1 MLMQTPSMI
10 SVDPFL
16 KDMKE
21 GEEFAGRQRRRR
33 KKGGSGGSE
42 RMEGRQESHGVMIKT
57 FHTHETVEK

>member
-1 MLMQTPSMI
+1 MI

-33 KKGGSGGSE
+33 RRKGGSRGSE